1 MLSVG
6 VIGGSGGDGR
16 SAGYYTA
23 SVARGRDDYYTGK
36 GEAPGE
42 WFGAGSE
49 ALGLAGEIDAT
60 QFQKVVMGAVDPVS
74 GERLRRRARD
84 RPVHGVDMTFSAPKS
99 VSLVYFLG
107 GERARA
113 AVRQA
118 HDEAVMA
125 GLGYMERQACVVRE
139 GRAGSKGRQVAE
151 GFVGGVFCHR
161 TSRALDPQL
170 HTHAVVA
177 NLARRADGAYV
188 ALDATAIF
196 AQAKTAGYLY
206 QAELRARL
214 TEYLGVEWGVVR
226 NGTAE
231 IKGVPMAVIGQ
242 FSKRRA
248 QIVQTMGERGAHSAR
263 SAQDAALRTRP
274 AKANVELSRL
284 VEEWRAVAAELGL
297 GEAEVEALTAKI
309 VQRPSPAGP
318 ELARLGAE
326 LAGSGGLTEKAST
339 FDRRAV
345 VQAMAEA
352 HTYGATV
359 ARVEGLA
366 DRFLG
371 SHHVLAVERQ
381 PALAAPDTLRRR
393 DGSLLVRPTGEKYTT
408 PEMLACEAALVAG
421 AQRRTAEGAG
431 TADADAVGRALAGRP
446 TLGDDQAEMV
456 RALTRSGDGV
466 QVVRAPAG
474 TGKTYALDAAREAW
488 AGSGYRVVGA
498 TVAARAKVELAA
510 QAGIESWTIAG
521 LLNDFDRGYGL
532 AAHNV
537 LVVDEAGMVPTR
549 QLARMVAECERSA
562 AKLVLVG
569 DDGQLPE
576 IDAGGAF
583 RGLAERLGAC
593 ELTESRRLVDTAE
606 FALQQELRAGRPQG
620 WLEFADQGGRLVLE
634 RGHDATYA
642 RLVSDWAQG
651 REQLAAA
658 ARVDGRQAEAVMLAP
673 TREAAAELNAR
684 AQAYARHTGRLGA
697 QALELGGV
705 RYSEG
710 DRVLCLEN
718 RERDIGVLN
727 GHRGTVT
734 ALEPDT
740 LSLRVE
746 IDGHGE
752 RVLPASYIED
762 GHLALGYAMT
772 VHKSQGMSA
781 DRTYVL
787 GSEDHYRELGS
798 PPSRATV
805 RNAASMSTP
814 ASRPPPSSSSGSRSP
829 AKTAPRCVSASR
841 VRSAASAPSRWPSTS
856 TRTTRSC
863 ASCQTPSWPSVR
875 GASRSCWPASR
886 PRCARQTARPPSFT
900 VRPTASR
907 PANSDWRPVRP
918 SAPSSGPFN
927 ANGGP
932 SSTGGSP
939 ATNRSWPTTGRP
951 TESSPR
957 GSGPARWRGKSGSS
971 ATASSSPRPPSSNR
985 SSRPA
990 APARSR
996 RRSPARPTSPPKT
1009 SSSGSGSGPRR
1020 CWNPSGGTGR
1030 PGRSRATANA
1040 TSSCP
1045 ALRRPPTAPNAAR
1058 GNTPPRRPRRWPQT
1072 RRPPSICPTWAQ
1084 SSTSSRRRL
1093 TKSKSW
1099 VSRSPVKKRRRPS
1112 ASTSSE

>member
-1 MLSVG
+1 
-6 VIGGSGGDGR
+6 
-16 SAGYYTA
+16 
-23 SVARGRDDYYTGK
+23 
-36 GEAPGE
+36 
-42 WFGAGSE
+42 
-49 ALGLAGEIDAT
+49 
-60 QFQKVVMGAVDPVS
+60 
-74 GERLRRRARD
+74 
-84 RPVHGVDMTFSAPKS
+84 
-99 VSLVYFLG
+99 
-107 GERARA
+107 
-113 AVRQA
+113 
-118 HDEAVMA
+118 
-125 GLGYMERQACVVRE
+125 
-139 GRAGSKGRQVAE
+139 
-151 GFVGGVFCHR
+151 
-161 TSRALDPQL
+161 
-170 HTHAVVA
+170 
-177 NLARRADGAYV
+177 
-188 ALDATAIF
+188 
-196 AQAKTAGYLY
+196 
-206 QAELRARL
+206 
-214 TEYLGVEWGVVR
+214 
-226 NGTAE
+226 
-231 IKGVPMAVIGQ
+231 
-242 FSKRRA
+242 
-248 QIVQTMGERGAHSAR
+248 MGERGAHSAR

-381 PALAAPDTLRRR
+381 PALAAPDTLRRH

-421 AQRRTAEGAG
+421 AQRRTGEGAG

-498 TVAARAKVELAA
+498 TLAARAKVELAA

-549 QLARMVAECERSA
+549 QMARMVAECERSA

-576 IDAGGAF
+576 IDAGGGF

-620 WLEFADQGGRLVLE
+620 WLDFADQGGRLVLE

-734 ALEPDT
+734 ALEPDSF
-740 LSLRVE
+740 SLRVE

-787 GSEDHYRELGS
+787 GSEDHYRELGYTAL
-798 PPSRATV
+798 SRHRQECRFYVNAGEPAAAQLELGLEISGQDRAEVRERLARTLGRERAQQMALDVHENDQVLRELPDAELAKRAGRLEELLASFPAEVRQADHEAAELHRQTDRIQACEQRLAACEAERAELGALQRKRRTELDGRIARDQQVLANNRAAHGELAASVGAGQVAGEMWLERHGVELAQATV
-805 RNAASMSTP
+805 IEQELATRRARALEEAITRAAYEPSQDLLERIGKRPASLLESERWDRAAGALAGYRQRYEQLPSPEAPADRAERRAWEHATETAASL
-814 ASRPPPSSSSGSRSP
+814 
-829 AKTAPRCVSASR
+829 
-841 VRSAASAPSRWPSTS
+841 
-856 TRTTRSC
+856 
-863 ASCQTPSWPSVR
+863 
-875 GASRSCWPASR
+875 
-886 PRCARQTARPPSFT
+886 
-900 VRPTASR
+900 
-907 PANSDWRPVRP
+907 
-918 SAPSSGPFN
+918 
-927 ANGGP
+927 
-932 SSTGGSP
+932 
-939 ATNRSWPTTGRP
+939 ATD
-951 TESSPR
+951 
-957 GSGPARWRGKSGSS
+957 
-971 ATASSSPRPPSSNR
+971 
-985 SSRPA
+985 
-990 APARSR
+990 APA
-996 RRSPARPTSPPKT
+996 PLDLPYL
-1009 SSSGSGSGPRR
+1009 GPE
-1020 CWNPSGGTGR
+1020 
-1030 PGRSRATANA
+1030 
-1040 TSSCP
+1040 
-1045 ALRRPPTAPNAAR
+1045 LDF
-1058 GNTPPRRPRRWPQT
+1058 
-1072 RRPPSICPTWAQ
+1072 
-1084 SSTSSRRRL
+1084 
-1093 TKSKSW
+1093 
-1099 VSRSPVKKRRRPS
+1099 
-1112 ASTSSE
+1112 E